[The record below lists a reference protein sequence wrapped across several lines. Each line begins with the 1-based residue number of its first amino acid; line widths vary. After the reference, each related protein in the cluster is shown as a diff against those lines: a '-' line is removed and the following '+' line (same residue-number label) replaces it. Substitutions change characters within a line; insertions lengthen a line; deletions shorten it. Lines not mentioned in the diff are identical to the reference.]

1 MPIGFRVDVDSTEV
15 LGATVEFLD
24 LTRVLQELR
33 GEPVRLLH
41 EPALPAGL
49 QEVTLD
55 AAREPGGGVRLE
67 GRIRFSAADRDGRRA
82 ILAEEYGRHA
92 APLAG
97 AALLVGALPL
107 AAVVVGVTTVR
118 ARLRLATYTPAPP
131 SLEPVQDALDV
142 AGMPADVVTTLAP
155 VPGADEHVCA
165 LTVRLPADTTPAQV
179 RAFAVGLLQACAR
192 LAGTDDP
199 RLLDGRVLRVA
210 GPGAERPPAP
220 GEGPTFES
228 LGGIDDVVAELRTVA
243 TTFRHPDAMR
253 RWGARPARGVL
264 LHGPPGTGKTTL
276 AHALAHE
283 IGGRV
288 VEIRTPDVLGKY
300 LGSSE
305 RRIRDI
311 FAKARRYGT
320 PTVLFFDEID
330 SIISYVGTPD
340 GSGDQALNAVA
351 GIFKQELSTLVDANP
366 NVVVVAATNFPGR
379 IDESLIRP
387 GRFDLKL
394 EVPLPDA
401 VARAAIWR
409 TLLRAAVLR
418 LERDGFRLL
427 GDDIDLDELAAWS
440 SGMSGAGIEEA
451 LRRAQLAKAMAE
463 AAGGPASPIGQA
475 DLLRAT
481 ARVHG

>member
-1 MPIGFRVDVDSTEV
+1 
-15 LGATVEFLD
+15 
-24 LTRVLQELR
+24 
-33 GEPVRLLH
+33 
-41 EPALPAGL
+41 
-49 QEVTLD
+49 
-55 AAREPGGGVRLE
+55 
-67 GRIRFSAADRDGRRA
+67 
-82 ILAEEYGRHA
+82 
-92 APLAG
+92 
-97 AALLVGALPL
+97 
-107 AAVVVGVTTVR
+107 
-118 ARLRLATYTPAPP
+118 
-131 SLEPVQDALDV
+131 
-142 AGMPADVVTTLAP
+142 
-155 VPGADEHVCA
+155 
-165 LTVRLPADTTPAQV
+165 
-179 RAFAVGLLQACAR
+179 
-192 LAGTDDP
+192 
-199 RLLDGRVLRVA
+199 
-210 GPGAERPPAP
+210 
-220 GEGPTFES
+220 
-228 LGGIDDVVAELRTVA
+228 
-243 TTFRHPDAMR
+243 MR

-351 GIFKQELSTLVDANP
+351 GIFKQELTTLVDANP
-366 NVVVVAATNFPGR
+366 KVVVVAATNFPGR

-401 VARAAIWR
+401 AARAAIWR

-463 AAGGPASPIGQA
+463 AARRPGVPDRAGRPAAGHRPGARLRGLGTGP
-475 DLLRAT
+475 R
-481 ARVHG
+481 